1 MAEAHDEESRS
12 RDEAASSGPGAA
24 DSSQDQG
31 GQGAESYGGDPDTGP
46 SVTEDEVERGL
57 ERDQAEG

>member
-1 MAEAHDEESRS
+1 MTGSPLGMAEAHDEESRS

-31 GQGAESYGGDPDTGP
+31 GREP
-46 SVTEDEVERGL
+46 SPTAAIPTPGR
-57 ERDQAEG
+57 A